1 MKVKVIFPGKIKVC
15 FRKGPTGYLRQD
27 PSDEA
32 KRIKDNPN
40 LQDKSAPQREDK
52 VKENARSVVFMRG
65 GDVSDRK
72 EVLGEYVLQFGKYKG
87 KSFRWLLEN
96 DVGYTIFLTKKVEE
110 EERAGQ
116 FKPEGPKKDSLLSF
130 LEYSRSFQEIEDL
143 LKYLTGRS
151 VAPPVRNEDD
161 NLVGFGINAEKTWRD
176 VWESR
181 ADGYAAFILQKQCV
195 PGSKMYRL
203 QQYLTQKKSQLQSV
217 SAKPASTGLTPSA
230 SHPLEMEDDEELER
244 MMLSISPS
252 KLQGQLKV
260 EEGEELGRM
269 MLPTISS
276 KIPRQLSPD
285 ESHKNYPE
293 VFTACAVTRSM
304 TSAQPR
310 DGILVRKWIPHGRDF
325 AGDPVMQ
332 VVVPEKYRSL
342 VLQIS
347 HDKLAEGVAVYLDD
361 VIVFSDSWEQHLK
374 HIIALFSR
382 FEEAGLTVN
391 LAKCE
396 FAKGTVTYLGP
407 VVAEDIGE

>member
-1 MKVKVIFPGKIKVC
+1 MEDLPDFPTAFMHSRMKVKVIFPGKIKVC

-52 VKENARSVVFMRG
+52 VKENAHSVVFMRG

-96 DVGYTIFLTKKVEE
+96 DVGNTIFLTKKVEE

-252 KLQGQLKV
+252 KLQGQPKV

-276 KIPRQLSPD
+276 KIPSQLS
-285 ESHKNYPE
+285 SE
-293 VFTACAVTRSM
+293 VV
-304 TSAQPR
+304 
-310 DGILVRKWIPHGRDF
+310 
-325 AGDPVMQ
+325 
-332 VVVPEKYRSL
+332 
-342 VLQIS
+342 
-347 HDKLAEGVAVYLDD
+347 GV
-361 VIVFSDSWEQHLK
+361 
-374 HIIALFSR
+374 
-382 FEEAGLTVN
+382 
-391 LAKCE
+391 
-396 FAKGTVTYLGP
+396 P
-407 VVAEDIGE
+407 VVKGLLHARDDSDMNQDYLFYIDLLLFVG

>member
-40 LQDKSAPQREDK
+40 LQDKSAPQGEDK

-65 GDVSDRK
+65 GDVSDRQ

-96 DVGYTIFLTKKVEE
+96 DVGYTMFLTKKVED

-130 LEYSRSFQEIEDL
+130 LDYSRSYQEIKDL
-143 LKYLTGRS
+143 IKYLSGRS

-161 NLVGFGINAEKTWRD
+161 NLVGFGINADKTWWD
-176 VWESR
+176 IWESR

-203 QQYLTQKKSQLQSV
+203 QQYLTQKKRQLQSV
-217 SAKPASTGLTPSA
+217 SEELASSGLAASA

-269 MLPTISS
+269 MLPAYSS
-276 KIPRQLSPD
+276 KIPGQLS
-285 ESHKNYPE
+285 SE
-293 VFTACAVTRSM
+293 VV
-304 TSAQPR
+304 
-310 DGILVRKWIPHGRDF
+310 
-325 AGDPVMQ
+325 
-332 VVVPEKYRSL
+332 
-342 VLQIS
+342 
-347 HDKLAEGVAVYLDD
+347 GV
-361 VIVFSDSWEQHLK
+361 
-374 HIIALFSR
+374 
-382 FEEAGLTVN
+382 
-391 LAKCE
+391 
-396 FAKGTVTYLGP
+396 P
-407 VVAEDIGE
+407 VVKGLILLHTRDDSDMNQDYLFCIDLLLFVV

>member
-65 GDVSDRK
+65 GDVSDRQ

-96 DVGYTIFLTKKVEE
+96 DVGYTMFLTKKVEE

-143 LKYLTGRS
+143 IKYLAGRS

-161 NLVGFGINAEKTWRD
+161 NLVGFGINADKTWRD
-176 VWESR
+176 IWESR

-217 SAKPASTGLTPSA
+217 SEELASAGLAASA
-230 SHPLEMEDDEELER
+230 SHPPEMEDDEELER

-252 KLQGQLKV
+252 KLQGQLRTPK
-260 EEGEELGRM
+260 
-269 MLPTISS
+269 P
-276 KIPRQLSPD
+276 P
-285 ESHKNYPE
+285 
-293 VFTACAVTRSM
+293 AVPPQTPG
-304 TSAQPR
+304 Q
-310 DGILVRKWIPHGRDF
+310 
-325 AGDPVMQ
+325 
-332 VVVPEKYRSL
+332 
-342 VLQIS
+342 
-347 HDKLAEGVAVYLDD
+347 
-361 VIVFSDSWEQHLK
+361 
-374 HIIALFSR
+374 
-382 FEEAGLTVN
+382 
-391 LAKCE
+391 
-396 FAKGTVTYLGP
+396 
-407 VVAEDIGE
+407 

>member
-1 MKVKVIFPGKIKVC
+1 MQQIINSNQLFVNVYVQHSRMKVKVIFPGKIKVC

-181 ADGYAAFILQKQCV
+181 ADGYTAFILQKQCV

-230 SHPLEMEDDEELER
+230 SHPLGLLPVQ
-244 MMLSISPS
+244 LSIHKV
-252 KLQGQLKV
+252 KL
-260 EEGEELGRM
+260 
-269 MLPTISS
+269 
-276 KIPRQLSPD
+276 
-285 ESHKNYPE
+285 N
-293 VFTACAVTRSM
+293 
-304 TSAQPR
+304 
-310 DGILVRKWIPHGRDF
+310 
-325 AGDPVMQ
+325 
-332 VVVPEKYRSL
+332 
-342 VLQIS
+342 
-347 HDKLAEGVAVYLDD
+347 
-361 VIVFSDSWEQHLK
+361 
-374 HIIALFSR
+374 
-382 FEEAGLTVN
+382 
-391 LAKCE
+391 
-396 FAKGTVTYLGP
+396 
-407 VVAEDIGE
+407 